1 MKRSTASASPPPTFS
16 PLHVRCIVGLLGLTS
31 VLCMA
36 DRMLMSILLE
46 DIQAEIGLTDRD
58 FGLLLGFGFAGTH
71 LLAAFPIARWADRW
85 SRRNIIAL
93 GLAVWSA
100 MTLLTGA
107 AQSFG
112 QLLVCRL
119 GLGLGEAANTP
130 AGNSLISDLV
140 APARRARA
148 LAVMTIGGI
157 AGLGL
162 GMLMGGWLNLLVGWR
177 ATFMLFGLPGLGLA
191 LLARTFL
198 VDPPR
203 GHSDGLTGAA
213 TRHSMGEVFRYMS
226 RRASYRWLVAAA
238 CIAGITSFGNS
249 FWIPTFLRRAYGM
262 DSASAGTGYFLAS
275 AVPTAIGAYVGGWA
289 GDRLAQRTAR
299 WYLWLPAI
307 SNLAVPPLM
316 LAFLWVPADAQ
327 VLGRPVGFALLFVAS
342 GVGVLWSAPTMA
354 LSQSLV
360 RPSMRAMSA
369 ATWNGLFTFV
379 GMGLGPWLIGDLSVR
394 LEPTRGAESL
404 RLALTA
410 MTLLPP
416 AASLCLLLA
425 ARSVEADLRSA
436 GEPHVR

>member
-1 MKRSTASASPPPTFS
+1 MDEGRFS
-16 PLHVRCIVGLLGLTS
+16 PRYVAAVVALLGLTS
-31 VLCMA
+31 VFCMA

-71 LLAAFPIARWADRW
+71 MLAAFPIARFSDRW
-85 SRRNIIAL
+85 SRRHIIAL

-100 MTLLTGA
+100 MTILTGA
-107 AQSFG
+107 AQSFL

-148 LAVMTIGGI
+148 LSVMTIGGVVGM
-157 AGLGL
+157 GLGL
-162 GMLMGGWLNLLVGWR
+162 LAGGWLNLLVGWR
-177 ATFMLFGLPGLGLA
+177 ATFVCFGAPGLLLA
-191 LLARTFL
+191 LVALAWL

-203 GHSDGLTGAA
+203 GYSDGLRGTA
-213 TRHSMGEVFRYMS
+213 TQYRLGEVVRYMGGL
-226 RRASYRWLVAAA
+226 ASYRWLVAAA

-249 FWIPTFLRRAYGM
+249 FWIPTFLRRSWGM
-262 DSASAGTGYFLAS
+262 DSASAGTWYFVTS
-275 AVPTAIGAYVGGWA
+275 AVPTALGAWLGGWL
-289 GDRLAQRTAR
+289 GDRLAQRTPR
-299 WYLWLPAI
+299 WYLWLPALA
-307 SNLAVPPLM
+307 NLAVPPLM
-316 LAFLWVPADAQ
+316 VAFLWSSSQ
-327 VLGRPVGFALLFVAS
+327 RTLLGLPLGFASLFTAS
-342 GVGVLWSAPTMA
+342 LIGVLWSAPTMA
-354 LSQSLV
+354 LSQGLV

-404 RLALTA
+404 RVALTA
-410 MTLLPP
+410 MTLLPL
-416 AASLCLLLA
+416 AASACLVLA
-425 ARSVEADLRSA
+425 ARSVEADWQRAREDPTSS
-436 GEPHVR
+436 GWHRRV